1 MTVKEQAIN
10 AIVKLIPEDKKILF
24 GSPKIS
30 VSELQENC
38 SWGAVKKT
46 ITIEWEEI
54 LEGEIIKC
62 AK

>member
-10 AIVKLIPEDKKILF
+10 AIEKLIPEDKRILL
-24 GSPKIS
+24 GSPNIS

-38 SWGAVKKT
+38 SKAVVKKT
-46 ITIEWEEI
+46 ITIEWAEI

>member
-1 MTVKEQAIN
+1 MMVKEQAIN
-10 AIVKLIPEDKKILF
+10 IIAKLIPEDKKILF
-24 GSPKIS
+24 GSSNIS

-38 SWGAVKKT
+38 SSGVVKKT
-46 ITIEWEEI
+46 ITIEWAEI

>member
-10 AIVKLIPEDKKILF
+10 AIEKLIPEDKKILF
-24 GSPKIS
+24 GSSKIS

-38 SWGAVKKT
+38 SMGVVKKT
-46 ITIEWEEI
+46 ITIEWAEI